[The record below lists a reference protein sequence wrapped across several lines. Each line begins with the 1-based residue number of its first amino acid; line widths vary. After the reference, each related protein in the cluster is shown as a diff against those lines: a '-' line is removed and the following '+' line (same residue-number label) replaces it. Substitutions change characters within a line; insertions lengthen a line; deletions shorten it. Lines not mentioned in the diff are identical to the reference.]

1 MVRYLFILV
10 TSFNVWCTSSS
21 AQDANTRKIYALIN
35 DYSKARE
42 NRDTILLKSIL
53 TEDVDQLVST
63 GEWRYGLRAA
73 IQGMMESSTANPGSR
88 TLTVEKLRYMEE
100 HSAIADAR
108 YEISNPDGT
117 VRRMWSSFI
126 VVHREEKWKITA
138 IRNMLPTGMK

>member
-10 TSFNVWCTSSS
+10 TSFNVCCTSSF

-88 TLTVEKLRYMEE
+88 TLTVEKVRYMDE

-117 VRRMWSSFI
+117 IRKMWSSFF
-126 VVHREEKWKITA
+126 VVHSKEKWKIAA
-138 IRNMLPTGMK
+138 IRNMLPTGGK